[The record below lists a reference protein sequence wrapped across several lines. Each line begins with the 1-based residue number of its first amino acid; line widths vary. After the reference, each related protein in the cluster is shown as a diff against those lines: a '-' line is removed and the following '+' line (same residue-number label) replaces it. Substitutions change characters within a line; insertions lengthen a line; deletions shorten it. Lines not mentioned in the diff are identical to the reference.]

1 MGVVRWSG
9 LGRSLSG
16 IRLGEG
22 VGGLGFHK
30 VWFREMGVET
40 GVDEGDFFCASG
52 ISV

>member
-1 MGVVRWSG
+1 MEWAGTFIEWNKARRRGWRFRV
-9 LGRSLSG
+9 
-16 IRLGEG
+16 
-22 VGGLGFHK
+22 HK